1 MEKLRKN
8 LHNNFLIKRFSVKQK
23 RMFPFLQKNWFYDT
37 ALQLI
42 RKKESVKSNSTG
54 PSTQKT
60 IQRLRLELEVLNQI
74 FYLCWCYN
82 LFYLLYFI
90 SCRGPHSGAGSGLK
104 ISECMGSCMYLN
116 MHCFA
121 LVISI

>member
-1 MEKLRKN
+1 
-8 LHNNFLIKRFSVKQK
+8 
-23 RMFPFLQKNWFYDT
+23 MFPFLQKNWFYDS
-37 ALQLI
+37 ALRLI

-60 IQRLRLELEVLNQI
+60 NSEFTIELEVQTKILI
-74 FYLCWCYN
+74 SAGVIICFICCVI
-82 LFYLLYFI
+82 I

-121 LVISI
+121 LLISI